1 MKKVI
6 STILTAALILAA
18 TGCGGG
24 GQEGNVSQ
32 ENADT
37 AIQSEATEEMESLI

>member
-18 TGCGGG
+18 TGCGG
-24 GQEGNVSQ
+24 QEGIVSQ

>member
-18 TGCGGG
+18 TGCGG